1 MVYFFYPS
9 DAWLHRSKPEIVEM
23 PYESVNKSNEDV
35 DEAYEDS
42 LDVSMPDMT
51 KERYE
56 VLIDK
61 EKVEWL
67 GIAECSVQEAIQRFI
82 SKLDSIGVVYQYSDD
97 ILDEF
102 MRLESVVAQMK
113 REPKETEKE
122 QDTKTEERSMNLR
135 TR

>member
-23 PYESVNKSNEDV
+23 PYEPVNKSNEDV

-67 GIAECSVQEAIQRFI
+67 GIAECSVQDVIQRFI
-82 SKLDSIGVVYQYSDD
+82 TKLDSIGVVYRYSDFCYVYASIIID
-97 ILDEF
+97 RRKAWVMSKSKYSF
-102 MRLESVVAQMK
+102 GG
-113 REPKETEKE
+113 
-122 QDTKTEERSMNLR
+122 
-135 TR
+135 